1 MHWLAFR
8 NCTTNAPRIVSS
20 EYGLLAPQPVDI
32 PSSSRGFF
40 VAVGRRMR
48 LRGPSTARGN
58 RGPLSVGAAEEERRK
73 SVHAVLRLRRGETLS
88 FPRTCSSGRELSLPE
103 LFPDN
108 ILLDVSPKQPGWF
121 CRGAPG

>member
-58 RGPLSVGAAEEERRK
+58 RGPLSVGAADVLEERW
-73 SVHAVLRLRRGETLS
+73 RLRCRPLEEKPHRDCCGEGKKARRHTA
-88 FPRTCSSGRELSLPE
+88 
-103 LFPDN
+103 
-108 ILLDVSPKQPGWF
+108 LL
-121 CRGAPG
+121 